1 MSLMNVR
8 APAGHKLCQ
17 FLRCKEMWYQT
28 EEQRE
33 RIRTDP
39 KSVFEGKLFWCE
51 RTQKADGPDAAR
63 CGADECRP
71 GRSCY
76 DA

>member
-8 APAGHKLCQ
+8 APSGHKLCR
-17 FLRCKEMWYQT
+17 FLRCKEMYYSN
-28 EEQRE
+28 EAQRE
-33 RIRTDP
+33 KVANDP

-51 RTQKADGPDAAR
+51 KTHKGDGPDAEV
-63 CGADECRP
+63 CGAEECRP
-71 GRSCY
+71 GRACY

>member
-8 APAGHKLCQ
+8 APAGHKLCHQ
-17 FLRCKEMWYQT
+17 LRCKEMYYST

-39 KSVFEGKLFWCE
+39 KSVFEGKLFWCA
-51 RTQKADGPDAAR
+51 RTQKADGPDAER

-71 GRSCY
+71 GRACY